1 MNRLGT
7 VAVGAAVVESLR
19 PTLVPR
25 TTRHQALVTAACAV
39 TGAVVSQPVA
49 RLPVPRWVVPAA
61 LALGAWRAGVH
72 AKAQSRSHPDWDP
85 RPQNTP
91 LAVAAGAL
99 AGWAVSH
106 APVVAVRAS
115 RAGGRALA
123 SRHAGPAG
131 LWAVGVAA
139 LAATGLAGAAA
150 AGARVG
156 LRRLREIGTRA
167 DAALGDPPSSSYV
180 SGGPASGIDYS
191 TLARD
196 GRRFVSLRTP
206 AAEIATVTG
215 DAEEPIRVYVG
226 LQTADTVEQRVEIA
240 LAELERLGGF
250 ERSTL
255 VIMCPA
261 GSGYADYVAAEAIE
275 CFTRGD
281 VASVVVQ
288 YGVLPSML
296 SLGRIGLGA
305 RTTRLLLE
313 RVLER
318 ATGTVLIYGESL
330 GARVAQDALQLEP
343 SFVTPDGRVDGLHA
357 VVSVGTPGGP
367 SLRDRLRTSPG
378 VVHLDRWQQLTGAE
392 DAQLWFLDHDADPV
406 TKWDHR
412 LALRVPF
419 WLRRPRG
426 RNVPDDMAWLPVL
439 TWWQVLFDLTFAAQQ
454 QSGVFHSVG
463 HDYRADLAPVLA
475 AVLGADVDVEA
486 VARLLAIRE
495 VVRDEMMGLKLP
507 KVST

>member
-1 MNRLGT
+1 
-7 VAVGAAVVESLR
+7 
-19 PTLVPR
+19 
-25 TTRHQALVTAACAV
+25 
-39 TGAVVSQPVA
+39 
-49 RLPVPRWVVPAA
+49 
-61 LALGAWRAGVH
+61 
-72 AKAQSRSHPDWDP
+72 
-85 RPQNTP
+85 
-91 LAVAAGAL
+91 
-99 AGWAVSH
+99 
-106 APVVAVRAS
+106 
-115 RAGGRALA
+115 
-123 SRHAGPAG
+123 
-131 LWAVGVAA
+131 
-139 LAATGLAGAAA
+139 
-150 AGARVG
+150 
-156 LRRLREIGTRA
+156 
-167 DAALGDPPSSSYV
+167 
-180 SGGPASGIDYS
+180 
-191 TLARD
+191 
-196 GRRFVSLRTP
+196 
-206 AAEIATVTG
+206 
-215 DAEEPIRVYVG
+215 
-226 LQTADTVEQRVEIA
+226 
-240 LAELERLGGF
+240 
-250 ERSTL
+250 
-255 VIMCPA
+255 
-261 GSGYADYVAAEAIE
+261 
-275 CFTRGD
+275 
-281 VASVVVQ
+281 
-288 YGVLPSML
+288 
-296 SLGRIGLGA
+296 
-305 RTTRLLLE
+305 
-313 RVLER
+313 
-318 ATGTVLIYGESL
+318 
-330 GARVAQDALQLEP
+330 LQLAP